1 MSDTLYRLLPRMFTL
16 NEDYFACEVLR
27 IEHYTHNWVPMK
39 EITVVSEVTNR
50 AIKYYKVQAE
60 LYFALYTLTELAIMR
75 LKGKTI
81 TIVERDPNYD
91 GYPERNY

>member
-1 MSDTLYRLLPRMFTL
+1 MSDKLYRLMPKALMI

-27 IEHYTHNWVPMK
+27 VEYYIYNDIYMK
-39 EITVVSEVTNR
+39 EITVVSEIPNIAV
-50 AIKYYKVQAE
+50 KYYKVQAE

-75 LKGKTI
+75 LKGKNI